1 MIDLE
6 KKGLKPMIILWSIV
20 LLPCII
26 SLIICLII
34 NFVMTILII
43 TIVIL
48 LVYLFI
54 IFICFNIFNKK
65 NKLLKVIETGLEISI
80 YKSGK
85 LIYTGLIKFSEIDYI
100 IYYRVTSITG
110 WFALFNYILP
120 KSAIVVY
127 KKNIQDELLGYMDFK
142 DIKKI
147 SNENEIKLLVK

>member
-1 MIDLE
+1 M
-6 KKGLKPMIILWSIV
+6 
-20 LLPCII
+20 
-26 SLIICLII
+26 
-34 NFVMTILII
+34 
-43 TIVIL
+43 
-48 LVYLFI
+48 
-54 IFICFNIFNKK
+54 
-65 NKLLKVIETGLEISI
+65 GLEISI

-100 IYYRVTSITG
+100 IYYRITSITG

-147 SNENEIKLLVK
+147 SNENEIKLIVK